1 MGEMASA
8 LAHELNQPLAAISNY
23 MKGSRRLL
31 ADSPDPNRSKI
42 ENALDRAAEQALR
55 AGQIIRRLRDFVSR
69 GESEKRVESL
79 SKLIEEA
86 GALGLAGAREQGV
99 QLRFNLDPEHDLVL
113 VDRVQIQQVLV
124 NLFRNALEAMAHSPQ
139 RELIASNAKVADDM
153 IEVAVFDTGP
163 GFHDDVMPNLF
174 QTFYTTKETGM
185 GVGLSI
191 SRSIV
196 EAHGGRMWAETNR
209 SGGATFRFTL
219 PAASN
224 ESVTMV
230 HRGKVYVIDDD
241 ERDARLARLPAR
253 VPPISTSRC
262 SNRASSFLDALSTID
277 FGCVVSDVRM
287 PGIDGI
293 ELLKRLKA
301 GGSLFP
307 VVIMTGHG
315 DVPLAVEAMKLGAMD
330 FLEKPFEDDRLIG
343 MIETA
348 LRRAEPGVKG
358 EAVTLEIQTRIASLS
373 PRERQVMDGLI
384 AGLSNKLIARE
395 YDISPRTIEVYRAN
409 VMTKMQAASL
419 SELVRL
425 AMRGGVFK
433 D

>member
-1 MGEMASA
+1 MA
-8 LAHELNQPLAAISNY
+8 
-23 MKGSRRLL
+23 
-31 ADSPDPNRSKI
+31 
-42 ENALDRAAEQALR
+42 
-55 AGQIIRRLRDFVSR
+55 
-69 GESEKRVESL
+69 
-79 SKLIEEA
+79 
-86 GALGLAGAREQGV
+86 
-99 QLRFNLDPEHDLVL
+99 
-113 VDRVQIQQVLV
+113 
-124 NLFRNALEAMAHSPQ
+124 
-139 RELIASNAKVADDM
+139 
-153 IEVAVFDTGP
+153 
-163 GFHDDVMPNLF
+163 
-174 QTFYTTKETGM
+174 
-185 GVGLSI
+185 
-191 SRSIV
+191 
-196 EAHGGRMWAETNR
+196 
-209 SGGATFRFTL
+209 
-219 PAASN
+219 
-224 ESVTMV
+224 

-241 ERDARLARLPAR
+241 EAMRDSLGFLLAAADFQVSLFKTALDFLEALP
-253 VPPISTSRC
+253 T
-262 SNRASSFLDALSTID
+262 LD

-287 PGIDGI
+287 PDIDGI

-343 MIETA
+343 MIEAA
-348 LRRAEPGVKG
+348 LRRAEPGVKN
-358 EAVTLEIQTRIASLS
+358 EAATLEIQSRIASLS

-425 AMRGGVFK
+425 AMRGGALK

>member
-1 MGEMASA
+1 
-8 LAHELNQPLAAISNY
+8 
-23 MKGSRRLL
+23 
-31 ADSPDPNRSKI
+31 
-42 ENALDRAAEQALR
+42 
-55 AGQIIRRLRDFVSR
+55 
-69 GESEKRVESL
+69 
-79 SKLIEEA
+79 
-86 GALGLAGAREQGV
+86 
-99 QLRFNLDPEHDLVL
+99 
-113 VDRVQIQQVLV
+113 
-124 NLFRNALEAMAHSPQ
+124 
-139 RELIASNAKVADDM
+139 
-153 IEVAVFDTGP
+153 
-163 GFHDDVMPNLF
+163 
-174 QTFYTTKETGM
+174 
-185 GVGLSI
+185 
-191 SRSIV
+191 
-196 EAHGGRMWAETNR
+196 
-209 SGGATFRFTL
+209 
-219 PAASN
+219 
-224 ESVTMV
+224 MV
-230 HRGKVYVIDDD
+230 HKGKVYVIDDD
-241 ERDARLARLPAR
+241 DAMRDSLDFLLGAADFHVTLFESAQNFLNSLP
-253 VPPISTSRC
+253 
-262 SNRASSFLDALSTID
+262 TID

-293 ELLKRLKA
+293 ELLKHLKA

-343 MIETA
+343 MIEAA
-348 LRRAEPGVKG
+348 LKQAEPGVKS
-358 EAVTLEIQTRIASLS
+358 EAVTIEIQSRIASLS

>member
-1 MGEMASA
+1 MA
-8 LAHELNQPLAAISNY
+8 
-23 MKGSRRLL
+23 
-31 ADSPDPNRSKI
+31 
-42 ENALDRAAEQALR
+42 
-55 AGQIIRRLRDFVSR
+55 
-69 GESEKRVESL
+69 
-79 SKLIEEA
+79 
-86 GALGLAGAREQGV
+86 
-99 QLRFNLDPEHDLVL
+99 
-113 VDRVQIQQVLV
+113 
-124 NLFRNALEAMAHSPQ
+124 
-139 RELIASNAKVADDM
+139 
-153 IEVAVFDTGP
+153 
-163 GFHDDVMPNLF
+163 
-174 QTFYTTKETGM
+174 
-185 GVGLSI
+185 
-191 SRSIV
+191 
-196 EAHGGRMWAETNR
+196 
-209 SGGATFRFTL
+209 
-219 PAASN
+219 
-224 ESVTMV
+224 

-241 ERDARLARLPAR
+241 EAMRDSLDFLLAAADFQVSLFKTALDFLEALP
-253 VPPISTSRC
+253 T
-262 SNRASSFLDALSTID
+262 LD

-287 PGIDGI
+287 PDIDGI

-343 MIETA
+343 MIEAA
-348 LRRAEPGVKG
+348 LRQAEPGVKN
-358 EAVTLEIQTRIASLS
+358 EAATIEIQSRIASLS

-425 AMRGGVFK
+425 AMRGGALK